1 MISEYATP
9 HEPSYPSSGMFGL
22 QFLSFRH
29 CRGPVTGAHCKTIGE
44 ERELFF
50 NLL

>member
-1 MISEYATP
+1 MSSEYATP

-22 QFLSFRH
+22 QFASFRH
-29 CRGPVTGAHCKTIGE
+29 CRGPDIGVHLKKIGE